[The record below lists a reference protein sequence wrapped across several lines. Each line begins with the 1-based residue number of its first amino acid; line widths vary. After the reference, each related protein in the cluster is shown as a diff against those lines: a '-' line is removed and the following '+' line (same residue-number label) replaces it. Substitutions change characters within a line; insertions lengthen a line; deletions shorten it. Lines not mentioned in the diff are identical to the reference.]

1 VAVDI
6 LTPLLGVLHAASFLE
21 LKWDGRVS
29 AGDALVGA
37 GTLLLAG
44 TTAWLARRTRQDVE
58 RNSEGV
64 EIAARGL
71 EMHDWPF
78 LVATPDRPTFV
89 FSGVYDRD
97 TGEPNGDPEWR
108 CDVNVA
114 NHGRGPAIFDGVSLK
129 DEGDRELVGTDWEV
143 ESIHLP
149 GEEELF
155 GVGLGTNEPP
165 KVDSGILTLRLLY
178 RSATGIRYET
188 SHRLQVASADRAIRL
203 DFKQSKA

>member
-1 VAVDI
+1 LA
-6 LTPLLGVLHAASFLE
+6 PLLGVLRATSFLE

-37 GTLLLAG
+37 GTLLLAV

-58 RNSEGV
+58 RNREGL

-78 LVATPDRPTFV
+78 LVATPDRPTFA

-97 TGEPNGDPEWR
+97 TGEPNGEPEWR
-108 CDVNVA
+108 CDLNVA
-114 NHGRGPAIFDGVSLK
+114 NHGRGPAIFDGVSLR
-129 DEGDRELVGTDWEV
+129 DAGNQELVGTAWQV

-149 GEEELF
+149 GEEELL

-165 KVDSGILTLRLLY
+165 EVDGGILTLRLLY
-178 RSATGIRYET
+178 RSATGVRYVT

-203 DFKQSKA
+203 DFKQSKASAPH